1 MKELID
7 HQQRKYCC
15 RYLET
20 NVYNTREL
28 LGGKPL
34 LNIKIK
40 K

>member
-1 MKELID
+1 MEELID

-15 RYLET
+15 K